1 MLWLHAEVSF
11 NSMQNKFSLERV
23 TKSGAVFDKT
33 KLSWMNGQHLRALSD
48 AELRPQLAEVWQDSG
63 LLNKADSPFVEMAA
77 SMLKPSLELL
87 ADADKDLRH
96 ILAYPLMD
104 TLQNEAATA
113 VLQDDFKQIVDAAL
127 AAYDSGELTS
137 ALATGVDGYKTWLK
151 GVGKAQGRKGKHL
164 FMPMRVAMTGSQHGP
179 EVGEVLRLLL
189 LEDGDVKDTSAM
201 VTYQQR
207 MDHLHEWQSRQNQ

>member
-1 MLWLHAEVSF
+1 
-11 NSMQNKFSLERV
+11 
-23 TKSGAVFDKT
+23 
-33 KLSWMNGQHLRALSD
+33 MNGQHLRALSD
-48 AELRPQLAEVWQDSG
+48 AELKPQLAAVWRESG
-63 LLNKADSPFVEMAA
+63 LLNTADSPFVEMAA

-96 ILAYPLMD
+96 ILSYPLMD

-127 AAYDSGELTS
+127 AAHDNGELMS
-137 ALATGVDGYKTWLK
+137 ALASGVDGYKSWLK

-189 LEDGDVKDTSAM
+189 LEDGDVRDTSAM

-207 MDHLHEWQSRQNQ
+207 MEQLREWQSRQSQ